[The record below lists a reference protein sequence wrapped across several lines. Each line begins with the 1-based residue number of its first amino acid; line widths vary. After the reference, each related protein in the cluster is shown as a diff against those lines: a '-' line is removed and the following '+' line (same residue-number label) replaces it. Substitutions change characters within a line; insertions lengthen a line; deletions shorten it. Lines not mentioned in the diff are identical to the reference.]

1 MKNLKIHA
9 FCVLLLISTYCS
21 AQNQNKIPI
30 TEPNYNKPRL
40 FNALPARLP
49 LNTGQVNAVINEKEG
64 GSVDMNLADQLIIK
78 GTVISISDKKSSDI
92 KTVVIK
98 SSNLPG
104 CFLTL
109 TAFNKG
115 GETIYTGRILSRE
128 YGDAYEIQEQN
139 GNYYL
144 QKINL
149 YDLLSE

>member
-9 FCVLLLISTYCS
+9 FCVLLIISTYCS
-21 AQNQNKIPI
+21 AQTQNKLPV

-40 FNALPARLP
+40 FNALPVRLL

-64 GSVDMNLADQLIIK
+64 GSVDMNLAEQLNFK
-78 GTVISISDKKSSDI
+78 GTVISISDKKTSEFKSVI
-92 KTVVIK
+92 IK
-98 SSNLPG
+98 SSNWPG

-109 TAFNKG
+109 SAFNKG

-128 YGDAYEIQEQN
+128 YGDAYEIQKQN